1 MKRKI
6 INYTIGLVLT
16 ALLILPGCGD
26 DFLDVVDPTVLSTN
40 AYPNTVDDLEIIL
53 NDLYGRLR
61 DGTYSAINR
70 SLILID
76 HSNDHGYNGAEF
88 NEFALN
94 SLNPD
99 LARLSNFWLNQ
110 FTHIAKCNDFMV
122 QLTRIKADP
131 KWTAA
136 QQTRFSQMEAECRYL
151 RAFCYFHLVN
161 QFGEDPIL
169 TEADKSKM
177 GVPLWT
183 EIATTIAG
191 TSKERATQGQIYDF
205 IISELEACVPLITGA
220 GIIKSQ
226 NARVNEWAVKT
237 LLAKSYIYTLQFSKA
252 QPILKNIIDNSGK
265 TLVPYLTYRNMY
277 GGKNEFNSESIWE
290 VNYTRDVQANAGT
303 TITGN
308 RYTNYVAITFDKN
321 GVETINGFANFFFHD
336 RNVPRLGFDDTTYC
350 ISKQT

>member
-16 ALLILPGCGD
+16 AFLILPGCGD

-110 FTHIAKCNDFMV
+110 YTHIAKCNDFMV

-136 QQTRFSQMEAECRYL
+136 QQTRLSQMEAECRYL

-169 TEADKSKM
+169 VEADKSKM

-191 TSKERATQGQIYDF
+191 TSKERATQGQIYDY
-205 IISELEACVPLITGA
+205 IISELEACVPLLTGA

-237 LLAKSYIYTLQFSKA
+237 LLAKVLHLYPAVFKGSA
-252 QPILKNIIDNSGK
+252 
-265 TLVPYLTYRNMY
+265 
-277 GGKNEFNSESIWE
+277 NSEE
-290 VNYTRDVQANAGT
+290 YYR
-303 TITGN
+303 
-308 RYTNYVAITFDKN
+308 
-321 GVETINGFANFFFHD
+321 
-336 RNVPRLGFDDTTYC
+336 
-350 ISKQT
+350 